1 MKKKLSL
8 GLGTGVLAVVM
19 SSCFVLQSFTVL
31 DYTLTPGQGT
41 KVRFNLR
48 PTSLNA
54 FTGRQFVFVM
64 VGVESPAGSQVTVGK
79 ATWGTN
85 GLFGGPLP
93 MPANGALP
101 AAMGASDCA
110 GNGFDFTNTTGIVWK
125 AFLTPQ
131 KINDGNKFEQKS
143 VVDVTI
149 HAAAGATTDTNH
161 TIFGISGEWDDNNAN
176 DTVDSAD
183 FFGCTGIAS
192 SPIYVK
198 AA

>member
-1 MKKKLSL
+1 MKKKLSFA
-8 GLGTGVLAVVM
+8 LAAGALTLLM

-48 PTSLNA
+48 PTSVAA
-54 FTGRQFVFVM
+54 FPGRQFVFVM

-93 MPANGALP
+93 MPANGALLG
-101 AAMGASDCA
+101 AMGGGDCA
-110 GNGFDFTNTTGIVWK
+110 SNGIDYTTITGIVWK
-125 AFLTPQ
+125 AFITPQ

-149 HAAAGATTDTNH
+149 HAAGGATTDTNH
-161 TIFGISGEWDDNNAN
+161 TIIGISGEWIDNNAN
-176 DTVDSAD
+176 DTVDGAD

-192 SPIYVK
+192 SPVYVK
-198 AA
+198 A